1 MIAALASAACACSG
15 NKSGNTETAE
25 TIDLSSFTGSNAV
38 ASAGTIDSL
47 ALEADFLTP
56 EQGVAV
62 LAGLSEIVRA
72 EEAEGNRSKKLEYMR
87 KYIDTYDILVNRS
100 EDFTSEFDRLKS
112 AAHINF
118 AALFAQYRDILSSEA
133 DGTSVEGDSDSYGIT
148 ETRPA
153 AAEADSTAA
162 SPSEDTAEAP
172 ADSIR

>member
-15 NKSGNTETAE
+15 NKSGSTETAE
-25 TIDLSSFTGSNAV
+25 TIDLSSFTGSNAM

-112 AAHINF
+112 AAHIDF

-133 DGTSVEGDSDSYGIT
+133 DGTSVEGDSYGIT
-148 ETRPA
+148 ESRPA

-162 SPSEDTAEAP
+162 SPSEDTPEAP